1 MTARTT
7 WMITGVS
14 RGLGRELAQ
23 ALLDDG
29 ATVVGTTRSGTAEF
43 AHDRLHLLGL
53 DVTDPDQATV
63 AVATAIELTGGLDVV
78 VNNAGSGLLGAIE
91 TTSEREALATLETN
105 LLGPWR
111 IMAAAAG
118 HLRSR
123 GRGTI
128 VNVSSIAG
136 LAPLGGSGIYAAAKS
151 GLSALSE
158 ALAVELGPFGV
169 GVMSVEPGSL
179 RTDFFSGASIQL
191 TAAQSDAYAP
201 TIGGIVS
208 MMTGRSG
215 AEMGDPR
222 KVARLIIDAVDSEH
236 PPRHLVVGADAIE
249 RTRVNVAA
257 LLADVERWEQ
267 RSTATAFSS
276 AS

>member
-1 MTARTT
+1 MSTHST

-14 RGLGRELAQ
+14 RGLGRELAE

-29 ATVVGTTRSGTAEF
+29 ATVVGTTRSGRADF
-43 AHDRLHLLGL
+43 AHDRLHVLGL
-53 DVTDPDQATV
+53 DVTDPDQPAA
-63 AVATAIELTGGLDVV
+63 AVARAIELTGGLDVV
-78 VNNAGSGLLGAIE
+78 VNCAGSGLLGAIE
-91 TTSEREALATLETN
+91 ATSEREALDTLETN

-111 IMAAAAG
+111 VIAAAAG
-118 HLRSR
+118 HLRGR

-158 ALAVELGPFGV
+158 ALAVELHPFGV

-179 RTDFFSGASIQL
+179 RTDFFSDASIQL
-191 TAAQSDAYAP
+191 TAGQPDAYAE
-201 TIGGIVS
+201 TIGAVVS

-222 KVARLIIDAVDSEH
+222 KVARLIIDAVSNDD

-257 LLADVERWEQ
+257 LLDDVDRWER
-267 RSTATAFSS
+267 RSAATAFEP
-276 AS
+276 A